1 MPNIS
6 SRFIEMITSTYNI
19 ILIVFTAVMSVTAA
33 PPNCGVCMLSMSTD
47 DIAAGLLNR
56 AGWMIAASFE
66 DFENEAMAL
75 LLKVYTEFHEPEPES
90 DLTPFTKDVSV
101 VEPGTEVVHFVIKA
115 KLHYF
120 QDSGLMEKINQL
132 IKDHEKELIMHESKL
147 LGPEERTVDNI
158 EDTEDSPQL
167 PLVEEEAEADSPPQE
182 GEEGEEETG
191 GFPEEE

>member
-1 MPNIS
+1 
-6 SRFIEMITSTYNI
+6 MIASTYNF

-66 DFENEAMAL
+66 DFEHEAMAL

-147 LGPEERTVDNI
+147 LGPDEKETVDEI
-158 EDTEDSPQL
+158 EETENPQILLADEGSEDDLSPQG
-167 PLVEEEAEADSPPQE
+167 DGE
-182 GEEGEEETG
+182 GEEQGE